1 LAKIHVNGSKPIPR
15 SSTTADHKKAKEYEQ
30 ALNVEIRQRKK
41 SGVKSRSSWMK
52 AVLKYLDEAVH
63 KPSQDTD
70 KLHLI

>member
-1 LAKIHVNGSKPIPR
+1 MLPTI
-15 SSTTADHKKAKEYEQ
+15 KKAKEYEYEQ

-52 AVLKYLDEAVH
+52 AVLKYLDEAMH
-63 KPSQDTD
+63 KLSQDTD